1 MRPKDTNGQLRY
13 WQIAEQLLPMPHT
26 IGQGDMENPAW
37 IPRINGLDGTL
48 YDVKT
53 HAAMAAFPYD
63 DGLEIGPATT
73 SSRLIG
79 RSVWN
84 SQWMLV
90 IPGPTLLADP
100 DLGIDYFIQDVTDI
114 LLYFETYSY
123 AGTVAQ

>member
-1 MRPKDTNGQLRY
+1 M
-13 WQIAEQLLPMPHT
+13 ASC
-26 IGQGDMENPAW
+26 
-37 IPRINGLDGTL
+37 

-53 HAAMAAFPYD
+53 HAAMAAFPYTD
-63 DGLEIGPATT
+63 DLKIGPATT

-84 SQWMLV
+84 TQWVLM

-100 DLGIDYFIQDVTDI
+100 GLGIDTFIEDVTDI

-123 AGTVAQ
+123 AGTAVNQ